1 VPKISRAA
9 GAGAAAVLGLA
20 ALGAAAGAGAFSSAG
35 AFSGPSA
42 GQRNLT
48 RVGAADLARSAAS
61 VRSLAGRRG
70 LAVRP
75 VLVAGSWARAS
86 AGAGAGTSPDGTAA
100 PPASADSLN
109 SAGYAVSRPGT
120 RFRLVRAT
128 FFVPYL
134 NCALS
139 KGASSDEW
147 VGLGGFVGKS
157 VTVQQDGIQAD
168 CVAGRG
174 TYKAWFDMYP
184 RPEVLS
190 RIRVRAGDSVTA
202 SVYYDSVTG
211 KFNLSLIN
219 NTTGGRFSVTRRCP
233 AGMTCPA
240 HSAEILSSAP
250 THGSGRHLVVKP
262 LADYGAVSYAAIAI
276 TNRDGQRGGLR
287 SAFWG
292 ATRIIQTE
300 ADSPFLVI
308 SRPTQTQADMFD
320 TYWSR
325 ES

>member
-9 GAGAAAVLGLA
+9 GAAAAVVLALA
-20 ALGAAAGAGAFSSAG
+20 AVGAAAGAGAFS
-35 AFSGPSA
+35 GPAA

-48 RVGAADLARSAAS
+48 RVGAADLAGSAVGIGSRA
-61 VRSLAGRRG
+61 ARRG

-75 VLVAGSWARAS
+75 VLVAGSWAGAS
-86 AGAGAGTSPDGTAA
+86 AQAWPDRTAS

-157 VTVQQDGIQAD
+157 VTVQQDGIRAD
-168 CVAGRG
+168 CGPQGRG
-174 TYKAWFDMYP
+174 IYQAWFDMYP

-202 SVYYDSVTG
+202 SVYYDATTG
-211 KFNLSLIN
+211 KFKLSLVN

-250 THGSGRHLVVKP
+250 TRGSGRHLVVKP

-276 TNRDGQRGGLR
+276 TDRDGQRGGLR

-308 SRPTQTQADMFD
+308 SRPTQTQAGTFD

>member
-1 VPKISRAA
+1 MPKISRAI
-9 GAGAAAVLGLA
+9 GVGAAAVL
-20 ALGAAAGAGAFSSAG
+20 ALGALSAALGAGAFSSPVTA
-35 AFSGPSA
+35 
-42 GQRNLT
+42 QRNLI
-48 RVGAADLARSAAS
+48 RVGAADLARSAAGLGS
-61 VRSLAGRRG
+61 RAGRRG

-75 VLVAGSWARAS
+75 LLLARAS
-86 AGAGAGTSPDGTAA
+86 PGRVAA

-174 TYKAWFDMYP
+174 SYKAWFDMYP

-202 SVYYDSVTG
+202 SVYYAAATG
-211 KFNLSLIN
+211 KFKLSLIN

-240 HSAEILSSAP
+240 RSAEILSSAP
-250 THGSGRHLVVKP
+250 AHGSGRHLVVKP

-276 TNRDGQRGGLR
+276 TDRDGQRGGLR

-300 ADSPFLVI
+300 ANSPFLVI
-308 SRPTQTQADMFD
+308 SRPTQTEADTFD

-325 ES
+325 EN

>member
-1 VPKISRAA
+1 MPKISRAA
-9 GAGAAAVLGLA
+9 GAGAAAALALA
-20 ALGAAAGAGAFSSAG
+20 ALGAALAAG
-35 AFSGPSA
+35 AFSGPA
-42 GQRNLT
+42 TAQRNLV
-48 RVGAADLARSAAS
+48 RVGAADLARSAAGIGTP
-61 VRSLAGRRG
+61 AGHRG

-75 VLVAGSWARAS
+75 VLLPRAGGEIAAAQP
-86 AGAGAGTSPDGTAA
+86 AG
-100 PPASADSLN
+100 ASADSLN
-109 SAGYAVSRPGT
+109 SSGYAVSRPGT

-157 VTVQQDGIQAD
+157 VTVQQDGIQAN
-168 CVAGRG
+168 CTPQGRS

-190 RIRVRAGDSVTA
+190 RIRVRGGDSVTA
-202 SVYYDSVTG
+202 SVYYDATTNN
-211 KFNLSLIN
+211 FRLSLVN

-276 TNRDGQRGGLR
+276 TDRDGQRGGLR

-292 ATRIIQTE
+292 ATRVIQTE

-308 SRPTQTQADMFD
+308 SRPTQTEADTFD

-325 ES
+325 EN

>member
-1 VPKISRAA
+1 MPKISRAA
-9 GAGAAAVLGLA
+9 VAGAAAVLALGTALA
-20 ALGAAAGAGAFSSAG
+20 AC
-35 AFSGPSA
+35 SGPA
-42 GQRNLT
+42 GGQRNAA
-48 RVGAADLARSAAS
+48 RVAAADQAGPGLGAGPAVGPGRRLVVRPVLA
-61 VRSLAGRRG
+61 AGRRG
-70 LAVRP
+70 TGVRP
-75 VLVAGSWARAS
+75 A
-86 AGAGAGTSPDGTAA
+86 D
-100 PPASADSLN
+100 ASADSLN
-109 SAGYAVSRPGT
+109 SAGYAASRGGT

-139 KGASSDEW
+139 RGASSDEW

-202 SVYYDSVTG
+202 SVYYDATTG
-211 KFNLSLIN
+211 KFKLSLIN
-219 NTTGGRFSVTRRCP
+219 NTTGGRFSATRPCP

-240 HSAEILSSAP
+240 HSAEIISSAP
-250 THGSGRHLVVKP
+250 TRGSGRHLVVKP

-276 TNRDGQRGGLR
+276 TDRSGQRSGLR

-308 SRPTQTQADMFD
+308 SRPTQTQADTFD

-325 ES
+325 EN

>member
-1 VPKISRAA
+1 LPKISRAA
-9 GAGAAAVLGLA
+9 GAGAAAVLALA
-20 ALGAAAGAGAFSSAG
+20 ALGAAVGAGAFSSPAT
-35 AFSGPSA
+35 A
-42 GQRNLT
+42 QRNLI
-48 RVGAADLARSAAS
+48 RVGAADLARSAAGIAS
-61 VRSLAGRRG
+61 RAGRRG

-75 VLVAGSWARAS
+75 VLVTG
-86 AGAGAGTSPDGTAA
+86 AGAGASPDRTAS

-139 KGASSDEW
+139 KGALSDEW

-202 SVYYDSVTG
+202 SVYYDATTG
-211 KFNLSLIN
+211 KFKLSLMN

-276 TNRDGQRGGLR
+276 TDRDGQRGGLR

-308 SRPTQTQADMFD
+308 SRPTQTQADTFD

-325 ES
+325 EN